1 MMQIA
6 TILGARPQFIKAAAV
21 SRVFAQQPSI
31 EEVLIHTGQHFD
43 RNMSEVFFHELGIQ
57 DPHYHL
63 GINGLSHGA
72 MTGRMLE
79 EIEKVLMQL
88 KPKLVLVYG
97 DTDSTLAGALA
108 AAKLNIPIAHVEAG
122 LRAFSQSIPE
132 EVNRV
137 LTDHVAEIL
146 FTPTDHADQNLI
158 REGIDQ
164 SKIFQVGDVM
174 YDATLLFSALAASK
188 SHVLKDCTLEPQSYF
203 LATIH
208 RPQNTDTPGS
218 LRLICTLLESIAKE
232 VSVVWPVHP
241 RAKKQM
247 MKFGIRM
254 DRVRCI
260 DPVGYLDMIE
270 LERNASL
277 ILTDSGGVQKEA
289 YFHRVPCVT
298 LRPETEWVEL
308 VEQGWNI
315 VLPPSAD
322 IQFMAESILQR
333 AYIKGN
339 EVQLYGSGK
348 AAERIAELLTMKYG
362 D

>member
-1 MMQIA
+1 M
-6 TILGARPQFIKAAAV
+6 
-21 SRVFAQQPSI
+21 
-31 EEVLIHTGQHFD
+31 IHTGQHFD
-43 RNMSEVFFHELGIQ
+43 SNMSAIFFSELGIR
-57 DPHYHL
+57 DPDHHL
-63 GINGLSHGA
+63 GIHGMSHGA

-108 AAKLNIPIAHVEAG
+108 AAKLKIPLVHVEAG
-122 LRAFSQSIPE
+122 LRAFNQAIPE
-132 EVNRV
+132 EINRV

-146 FTPTDHADQNLI
+146 FTPTVQADQNLA
-158 REGIDQ
+158 REGIAH
-164 SKIFQVGDVM
+164 SKVFQVGDVM
-174 YDATLLFSALAASK
+174 YDATLYFSELAASK
-188 SHVLKDCTLEPQSYF
+188 SHVIADCNLSAKTYF

-208 RPQNTDTPGS
+208 RPQNTDTTAA
-218 LRLICTLLESIAKE
+218 LRLICTLLEAIAKE
-232 VSVVWPVHP
+232 VKVVWPVHP

-247 MKFGIRM
+247 MKFGIKM
-254 DRVRCI
+254 DRVQCI

-270 LERNASL
+270 LERHASL

-308 VEQGWNI
+308 VEQGWNMI
-315 VLPPSAD
+315 LPPSPD
-322 IQFMAESILQR
+322 IQFMTQTILQR
-333 AYIKGN
+333 AGMKGN

-348 AAERIAELLTMKYG
+348 ASERIAEILTMKYG